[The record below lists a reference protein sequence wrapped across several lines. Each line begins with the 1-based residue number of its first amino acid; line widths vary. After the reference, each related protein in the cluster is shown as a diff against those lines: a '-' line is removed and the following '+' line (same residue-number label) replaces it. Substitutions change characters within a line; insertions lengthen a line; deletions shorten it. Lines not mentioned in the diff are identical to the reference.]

1 LKNDDLTAQQKEDVC
16 IIISEGYYRPKM
28 FIVVVKYILYVAIAL
43 LGVIYYSDIAS
54 NTKK

>member
-1 LKNDDLTAQQKEDVC
+1 MKNDDLTGQQKEDVC

-43 LGVIYYSDIAS
+43 LGIIYYSDIAS
-54 NTKK
+54 NTKR

>member
-1 LKNDDLTAQQKEDVC
+1 MKNDDLTAQQKEDVC

-54 NTKK
+54 NTKR

>member
-1 LKNDDLTAQQKEDVC
+1 LKNDDLTGQQKEDVC

-43 LGVIYYSDIAS
+43 LGIIYYSDIAS
-54 NTKK
+54 NTKR